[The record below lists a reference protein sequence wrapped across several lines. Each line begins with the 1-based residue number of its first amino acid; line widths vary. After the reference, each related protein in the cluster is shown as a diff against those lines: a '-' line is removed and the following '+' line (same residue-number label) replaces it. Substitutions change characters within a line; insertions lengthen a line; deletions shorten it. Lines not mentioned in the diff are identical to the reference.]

1 MNIRRMEGTIFK
13 GISYTAA
20 SLTILALVLIL
31 GRITLEAIP
40 SLSLEMIFTPESEAA
55 GFGGGLANAIIGTI
69 ILSLGSTLLATPF
82 AVGTA
87 IYLKRY
93 AGDGKFVRF
102 FSFMLDVM
110 SGTPSIVLGIF
121 ALLLLVYS
129 MRTITGGFSM
139 ISGIIALA
147 ILILPVLERAS
158 EAAIES
164 VPTEIEHASY
174 ALGANKWET
183 IKLITIPYALS
194 GILTGFVLSVGRAAE
209 ESAVVILSA
218 GYSQFIPEF
227 KTLPNEKFLF
237 GIKIYPFQDLIA
249 ALPITVYHSFEFPH
263 MIDRSEGFAAAFVL
277 IAIVMIINAI
287 ARLIVW
293 RRRIG

>member
-1 MNIRRMEGTIFK
+1 MNLRKAEGMFFK

-20 SLTILALVLIL
+20 ALTIIALIL
-31 GRITLEAIP
+31 IIGRITLEAIP
-40 SLSLEMIFTPESEAA
+40 SLTPEIILTSESEAK
-55 GFGGGLANAIIGTI
+55 GFGGGLANAIVGTI
-69 ILSLGSTLLATPF
+69 FLSLGSTILAAPF

-93 AGDGKFVRF
+93 ANNGKMVHIV
-102 FSFMLDVM
+102 SFMLDVM

-121 ALLLLVYS
+121 ALMLLVYS
-129 MRTITGGFSM
+129 LNSITGGFSM
-139 ISGIIALA
+139 ISGVIALA
-147 ILILPVLERAS
+147 ILILPVMERAA
-158 EAAIES
+158 EAAIDS
-164 VPTEIEHASY
+164 VPVDIEHASY

-183 IKLITIPYALS
+183 VKLITVPYALS

-227 KTLPNEKFLF
+227 RIAPNEKFIF
-237 GIKIYPFQDLIA
+237 GVKIYPFQDLIA
-249 ALPITVYHSFEFPH
+249 ALPVTVYHSFEFPH
-263 MIDRSEGFAAAFVL
+263 LVDPSEGFAAAFVL
-277 IAIVMIINAI
+277 IAIVMFINAI
-287 ARLIVW
+287 ARVIVW

>member
-1 MNIRRMEGTIFK
+1 M
-13 GISYTAA
+13 
-20 SLTILALVLIL
+20 VQ
-31 GRITLEAIP
+31 
-40 SLSLEMIFTPESEAA
+40 
-55 GFGGGLANAIIGTI
+55 
-69 ILSLGSTLLATPF
+69 
-82 AVGTA
+82 
-87 IYLKRY
+87 
-93 AGDGKFVRF
+93 F

-139 ISGIIALA
+139 ISGTIALA

-158 EAAIES
+158 EAAIDS
-164 VPTEIEHASY
+164 VPLEIEHASY

-183 IKLITIPYALS
+183 IKLVTIPYALS

-218 GYSQFIPEF
+218 GYSQFFPEF
-227 KTLPNEKFLF
+227 KVLPNEKFIF

-263 MIDRSEGFAAAFVL
+263 MIDRSEGFAAALVL
-277 IAIVMIINAI
+277 ILIVMIINAI

>member
-1 MNIRRMEGTIFK
+1 MNVRKMKNILFK

-20 SLTILALVLIL
+20 SLTIIALILIL

-40 SLSLEMIFTPESEAA
+40 SLSLELLLTPESEAK
-55 GFGGGLANAIIGTI
+55 GFGGGLANAIVGTI

-93 AGDGKFVRF
+93 ATNGRMVQF

-139 ISGIIALA
+139 ISGTIALA

-158 EAAIES
+158 EAAIDS
-164 VPTEIEHASY
+164 VPLEIEHASY

-183 IKLITIPYALS
+183 IKLVTIPYALS

-218 GYSQFIPEF
+218 GYSQFFPEF
-227 KTLPNEKFLF
+227 KVLPNEKFIF

-263 MIDRSEGFAAAFVL
+263 MIDRSEGFAAALVL
-277 IAIVMIINAI
+277 ILIVMIINAI